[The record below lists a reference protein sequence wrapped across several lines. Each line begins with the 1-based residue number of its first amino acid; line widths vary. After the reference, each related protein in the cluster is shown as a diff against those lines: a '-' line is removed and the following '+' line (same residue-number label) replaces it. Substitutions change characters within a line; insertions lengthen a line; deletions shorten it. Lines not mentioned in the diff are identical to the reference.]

1 MHSCC
6 TDYARNLYGKRP
18 VRSRNRNCMMYSPT
32 DFADD
37 ADFTI
42 IRFFVPQISQIYTD
56 LDLFGLWGDAD
67 FSSSNTQKKSV

>member
-1 MHSCC
+1 MTQILLSYVFFVPQISQIY
-6 TDYARNLYGKRP
+6 TDLDQFGLWG
-18 VRSRNRNCMMYSPT
+18 
-32 DFADD
+32 D